1 VKHWNS
7 GIAIF
12 DAMGRGEGGKGT
24 VAVVG
29 PLEGVRRGAVVA
41 IYRVGGRRCGCGGK
55 MGPAC
60 GLGGK
65 VGIYVCEERKG
76 KGEMIYR
83 NNIDDEFCI
92 DDEGRMSALRLAVD
106 MAVHVR
112 LVCRIDYIC

>member
-1 VKHWNS
+1 MGRRHFGLLRLCWPFRHDTRVLHEVKHWNS

-60 GLGGK
+60 GLGFGGK
-65 VGIYVCEERKG
+65 SGNVKSGKRKA
-76 KGEMIYR
+76 K
-83 NNIDDEFCI
+83 
-92 DDEGRMSALRLAVD
+92 
-106 MAVHVR
+106 
-112 LVCRIDYIC
+112 